1 MFRNIVLTV
10 AQKQIAVK
18 FCCTFLQ
25 CNAQC
30 HVAYT
35 RYCRADQTKKK
46 SNVAFTQKFN
56 RVDNKIKYERFQQK

>member
-1 MFRNIVLTV
+1 MNEIFRNIVLTV

-35 RYCRADQTKKK
+35 RDCRADQTQKK
-46 SNVAFTQKFN
+46 N
-56 RVDNKIKYERFQQK
+56 RMLPLHKNLTESIIK